1 MHTGF
6 AMAFAISSTV
16 LTLSGS
22 GYAQALSTQ
31 ADTQAQVRA
40 AIEASNKKY
49 VEAVLKGDAATIA
62 SLYTPDAL
70 NFNENEE
77 PTKGRAAIEK
87 LWQRLLSSGVS
98 AVTFNTT
105 EVESGGDLADEV
117 GTFEVKNMSGEVVQ
131 RGNYCTVWK
140 RINGQ
145 WLLHRDIS
153 TSLPVKRH

>member
-40 AIEASNKKY
+40 AIEASNKKS

-62 SLYTPDAL
+62 SLTA
-70 NFNENEE
+70 
-77 PTKGRAAIEK
+77 GRLE
-87 LWQRLLSSGVS
+87 LQ
-98 AVTFNTT
+98 
-105 EVESGGDLADEV
+105 
-117 GTFEVKNMSGEVVQ
+117 
-131 RGNYCTVWK
+131 
-140 RINGQ
+140 
-145 WLLHRDIS
+145 
-153 TSLPVKRH
+153 

>member
-1 MHTGF
+1 M
-6 AMAFAISSTV
+6 
-16 LTLSGS
+16 
-22 GYAQALSTQ
+22 
-31 ADTQAQVRA
+31 
-40 AIEASNKKY
+40 
-49 VEAVLKGDAATIA
+49 
-62 SLYTPDAL
+62 